1 MYLKIT
7 TNNSSYYLMSMYCVP
22 GTVLV
27 RSILMTTYEINPHDS
42 SLVLWGKAIW

>member
-7 TNNSSYYLMSMYCVP
+7 TNNSSYYLMRVYCVP

-27 RSILMTTYEINPHDS
+27 RSILTTTCEVSPHDS
-42 SLVLWGKAIW
+42 YLVLWGKAIW